1 MTPKNLGPLAAAALC
16 LLLPFS
22 LCAQSMSM
30 PGMGDAQT
38 SSAPVSTAPMSV
50 EKLGDVNFAVSCK
63 PSTQAQFNRGI
74 ALLHSFG
81 YTQAER
87 QFKSIV
93 AADPTCAMAHWGVA
107 MSQYH
112 EIWGH
117 PEESALEVGVAQMQQ
132 ASALAVNPKLKI
144 TGREISYISALSDFF
159 SRAPVTY
166 QTGADAY
173 VAGMASLHADYPED
187 VDGAAFYALAL
198 LADVAPDDTSL
209 TKERKALGV
218 LLPLFAKYPDH
229 PGLAHYIIHTCDTP
243 ALAQQG
249 LTAAKV
255 YAKIAPSSPHALHM
269 PSHIFARLGMWQDDI
284 DSNLASVRASEDDE
298 RQHEP
303 GVAHQMHAD
312 EFLIY
317 AYLQTGQDEKAKS
330 LVYSLPST
338 GKHIDSLP
346 GADDMKGMS
355 PMFVNEL
362 TAIYLM
368 ETHDWAAIKALQPM
382 AGSDPMD
389 TWYIWWAEGVA
400 AGHLHDAA
408 LAASALA
415 RFDDVLAL
423 MKTSGQGYR
432 LNDMQVYRNEIAGWN
447 AYTAGDTDG
456 AVTALRAA
464 ADQQD
469 KLGQAEVDLP
479 AREMLGDLLMLLK
492 RPADALAEYKTALTL
507 SPNRLNGLLSAGE
520 AAEAAG
526 KPDQAKAFYAQ
537 AATSTNNGR
546 DTTRIDVAHAV
557 QMAKL

>member
-1 MTPKNLGPLAAAALC
+1 MTSKNDGLLTAAALC
-16 LLLPFS
+16 LLFPFS
-22 LCAQSMSM
+22 LSAQSMSM
-30 PGMGDAQT
+30 PGMGGSQT
-38 SSAPVSTAPMSV
+38 GSAATAPLSV
-50 EKLGDVNFAVSCK
+50 ETLGEVHFPVSCK
-63 PSTQAQFNRGI
+63 PSSQVPFARGV

-81 YTQAER
+81 YTQAEQ

-107 MSQYH
+107 MTQYH
-112 EIWGH
+112 EIWDH
-117 PEESALEVGVAQMQQ
+117 PGEGALEVGVAEMQQ

-144 TGREISYISALSDFF
+144 TGREISYIFALSDFF

-166 QTGADAY
+166 QSGADAY
-173 VAGMASLHADYPED
+173 VAGMASLHAENPDD

-209 TKERKALGV
+209 TKERKALAV

-249 LTAAKV
+249 LEAAKV

-269 PSHIFARLGMWQDDI
+269 PSHIFARLGMWQADI
-284 DSNLASVRASEDDE
+284 DSNLASVAASEQDE
-298 RQHEP
+298 QRHEP

-330 LVYSLPST
+330 LVYSLPTT
-338 GKHIDSLP
+338 GRHIDSLP
-346 GADDMKGMS
+346 GADDMKGMT

-368 ETHDWAAIKALQPM
+368 EMHDWAAIKALQPA

-389 TWYIWWAEGVA
+389 TWYIWWAQGVA

-408 LAASALA
+408 LAGSALT
-415 RFDDVLAL
+415 RFDDVMAL
-423 MKTSGQGYR
+423 MKTSGQEYR
-432 LNDMQVYRNEIAGWN
+432 LNDMQVYRNELAGWK
-447 AYTAGDTDG
+447 AYTAGDADG
-456 AVTALRAA
+456 AVAALRAA

-469 KLGQAEVDLP
+469 MLGQGEVDLP

-492 RPADALAEYKTALTL
+492 RPADALAEYKTSLTL

-526 KPDQAKAFYAQ
+526 KPNEAKGFYTR
-537 AATSTNNGR
+537 AAASTNNGK
-546 DTTRIDVAHAV
+546 DTTRTDVAHAV

>member
-1 MTPKNLGPLAAAALC
+1 MTQRKICWYGAAAVC
-16 LLLPFS
+16 LLLPVAAR
-22 LCAQSMSM
+22 AQSM
-30 PGMGDAQT
+30 PGMDMDHSEQ
-38 SSAPVSTAPMSV
+38 APLSI
-50 EKLGDVNFAVSCK
+50 EKLGEVHFPVSCK
-63 PSTQAQFNRGI
+63 PSSQAPFERGI

-87 QFKSIV
+87 QFKSIA
-93 AADPTCAMAHWGVA
+93 AADPNCAMAHWGIA

-112 EIWGH
+112 ELWGR
-117 PEESALEVGVAQMQQ
+117 PDQSALEVGVAQMQQ
-132 ASALAVNPKLKI
+132 ASALAANPKLKI

-159 SRAPVTY
+159 SRAPVSY
-166 QTGADAY
+166 QSGADAY
-173 VAGMASLHADYPED
+173 VAGMASLHANYPDD
-187 VDGAAFYALAL
+187 VEGAAFYALAL

-209 TKERKALGV
+209 TKERKGLVV

-249 LTAAKV
+249 LEAAKV

-284 DSNLASVRASEDDE
+284 DSNLASVAASEQDE

-338 GKHIDSLP
+338 GRHIDALP
-346 GADDMKGMS
+346 GADDMKGMT

-382 AGSDPMD
+382 AGGDPMD
-389 TWYIWWAEGVA
+389 TWYVWWAQGVA
-400 AGHLHDAA
+400 AGHLHDAV

-415 RFDDVLAL
+415 KFDDVMAL
-423 MKTSGQGYR
+423 MKTSGQAYR
-432 LNDMQVYRNEIAGWN
+432 LNDMQVYRNEIAGWK
-447 AYTAGDTDG
+447 AYTAGDADE
-456 AVTALRAA
+456 AVAALRAA

-469 KLGQAEVDLP
+469 KLGQGEVDLP

-492 RPADALAEYKTALTL
+492 KPADALAEYKTALTL

-537 AATSTNNGR
+537 AASITNNGNGTAR
-546 DTTRIDVAHAV
+546 ADVAHAV

>member
-1 MTPKNLGPLAAAALC
+1 MTHKKICWHVAASVC
-16 LLLPFS
+16 LLLPV
-22 LCAQSMSM
+22 AAHTQSMSM

-38 SSAPVSTAPMSV
+38 NSAPVSTAPMSV
-50 EKLGDVNFAVSCK
+50 EKLGAVNFAVSCK
-63 PSTQAQFNRGI
+63 PSTQAPFNRGI

-93 AADPTCAMAHWGVA
+93 AADPNCAMAHWGVA

-112 EIWGH
+112 EIWAH
-117 PEESALEVGVAQMQQ
+117 PEEGALEVGVAQMQQ

-144 TGREISYISALSDFF
+144 TSREISYIFALSDFF

-173 VAGMASLHADYPED
+173 VAGMASLHADYPDD

-198 LADVAPDDTSL
+198 LADVAPNDTSL
-209 TKERKALGV
+209 TKERKALAV

-249 LTAAKV
+249 LTAAQV

-269 PSHIFARLGMWQDDI
+269 PSHIFARLGMWQQDI
-284 DSNLASVRASEDDE
+284 DSNLASVAASEQDE
-298 RQHEP
+298 QQHEP

-330 LVYSLPST
+330 LVYSLAST
-338 GKHIDSLP
+338 GRHIDSLP
-346 GADDMKGMS
+346 GADDMKGMT

-368 ETHDWAAIKALQPM
+368 ETHDWAAIKALQPA

-389 TWYIWWAEGVA
+389 TWYVWWAEGVA
-400 AGHLHDAA
+400 AGHLHDAS
-408 LAASALA
+408 LAGSALT

-423 MKTSGQGYR
+423 MKTSGQEYR
-432 LNDMQVYRNEIAGWN
+432 LNDMQVYRNEIAGWK
-447 AYTAGDTDG
+447 AYTTGDADG
-456 AVTALRAA
+456 AVAALRAA

-469 KLGQAEVDLP
+469 KLGQGEVDLP

-492 RPADALAEYKTALTL
+492 KPANALAEYKTALTL

-526 KPDQAKAFYAQ
+526 KPDEAKGFYAQ
-537 AATSTNNGR
+537 AAASTNHGR
-546 DTTRIDVAHAV
+546 DTTRTDVAHAV